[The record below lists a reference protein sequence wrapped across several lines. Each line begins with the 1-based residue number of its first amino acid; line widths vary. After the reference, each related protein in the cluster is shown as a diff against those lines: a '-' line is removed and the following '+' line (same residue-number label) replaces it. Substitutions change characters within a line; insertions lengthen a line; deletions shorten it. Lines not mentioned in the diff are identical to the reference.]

1 MVFVPSNL
9 TYEALVVFIHG
20 IICANSN
27 SFVYDLRSLLNTH
40 RKIARFMIQNDRDL
54 QYVLRVRHGDS
65 EIYVTI
71 ERHPNS
77 M

>member
-40 RKIARFMIQNDRDL
+40 SKMVRFKIKNDRDL
-54 QYVLRVRHGDS
+54 QYVLRVKNEIS
-65 EIYVTI
+65 EVCDC
-71 ERHPNS
+71 
-77 M
+77 